1 MFAALLVGVLAI
13 VDASTGDDVVIVPLY
28 VLAPLVAALA
38 ASPRA
43 TAAVGV
49 LASALAA
56 LMLAKQSEGAGQDI
70 VRLATVVFGS
80 FVAVWIAVL
89 RERLRSTAGLLDVIF
104 EHAPVGLALLDI
116 DVRYVRVND
125 RLAEINGVPGPEH
138 VGPHDRRAAPGPAA
152 AGAGRRRARGAQGRA
167 ADRRRGERRDAG
179 AAGQRARVPRL
190 VLARAQRRRRA

>member
-43 TAAVGV
+43 TAAVGA

-56 LMLAKQSEGAGQDI
+56 LMLVKQSEGAGQDV

-125 RLAEINGVPGPEH
+125 RLAEINGVPGRRA
-138 VGPHDRRAAPGPAA
+138 RRAARSPSCCRTCR
-152 AGAGRRRARGAQGRA
+152 GRCRTTSRGWRARASR
-167 ADRRRGERRDAG
+167 
-179 AAGQRARVPRL
+179 
-190 VLARAQRRRRA
+190 

>member
-43 TAAVGV
+43 TAAVGA

-56 LMLAKQSEGAGQDI
+56 LMLVKQSEGAGQDV

-104 EHAPVGLALLDI
+104 GPAPVGLALSTSTQLRAGQRPARRDQRRARPRARRA
-116 DVRYVRVND
+116 D
-125 RLAEINGVPGPEH
+125 
-138 VGPHDRRAAPGPAA
+138 DRRAAPGPAA
-152 AGAGRRRARGAQGRA
+152 AGAGRRRAGGAQGRA

-190 VLARAQRRRRA
+190 VLARRAAPATT